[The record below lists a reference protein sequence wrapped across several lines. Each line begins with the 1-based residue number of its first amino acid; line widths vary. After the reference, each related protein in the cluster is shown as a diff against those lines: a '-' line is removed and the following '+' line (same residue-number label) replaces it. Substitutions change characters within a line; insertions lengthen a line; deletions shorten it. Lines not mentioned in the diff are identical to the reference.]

1 MNKNRYSKVMVI
13 DDSKMDNMLIRIILN
28 NINYSDEII
37 IYQNPAEAIKF
48 LEKTA
53 SAGDSYPEVIF
64 LDINMPI
71 MNGFQLL
78 DHIQASN
85 HSGFKNCKVFMLSSS
100 DEAEDIRKAGL
111 YPNIVKYLKKPLDKE
126 EII

>member
-13 DDSKMDNMLIRIILN
+13 DDSKMDNMLIKIILN

-48 LEKTA
+48 LEKTN
-53 SAGDSYPEVIF
+53 SSGITYPEVIF

-71 MNGFQLL
+71 MDGFQFL
-78 DHIQASN
+78 DHIQARN

-100 DEAEDIRKAGL
+100 DEVEDIRKAAL
-111 YPNIVKYLKKPLDKE
+111 YHNIVK
-126 EII
+126 

>member
-1 MNKNRYSKVMVI
+1 MSKNHYSKVMVI

-37 IYQNPAEAIKF
+37 IYQNPVEAIKF
-48 LEKTA
+48 LEKT
-53 SAGDSYPEVIF
+53 DSSGITYPEVIF

-71 MNGFQLL
+71 MDGFQLL
-78 DHIQASN
+78 DHIQALN
-85 HSGFKNCKVFMLSSS
+85 HSGFKDCKIFMLSSS